1 MPGESM
7 IRITAN
13 EAGGTNVLA
22 FMQTIKA
29 SEGTAHLGDDGY
41 NIIVGGQQ
49 FTSYDDHPRVAVR
62 TRWGWSDAAG
72 AYQIMAA
79 IPGKITTDTWDWAH
93 RAAGVKDFSPL
104 SQDRVCVYLLM
115 HLRAI
120 DDIKAGRFSAA
131 VEKCAKTWASFTGAG
146 YGQRENDMGKL
157 RAFYLEAGGRIL
169 ERT

>member
-1 MPGESM
+1 MPRLTPEQ
-7 IRITAN
+7 
-13 EAGGTNVLA
+13 AGGRNVLA
-22 FMQTIKA
+22 FMQMIKA

-49 FTSYDDHPRVAVR
+49 FASYDDHPRIAVR

-104 SQDRVCVYLLM
+104 SQDRVCVYLLT

-120 DDIKAGRFSAA
+120 DDIKAGRFAAA

-146 YGQRENDMGKL
+146 YGQRENDLDKL
-157 RAFYLEAGGRIL
+157 QAFYLEAGGTL
-169 ERT
+169 A

>member
-1 MPGESM
+1 M

-13 EAGGTNVLA
+13 EAGGLNVLA

-104 SQDRVCVYLLM
+104 SQDRVCVYLFQ

-120 DDIKAGRFSAA
+120 DDIKAGCFADA
-131 VEKCAKTWASFTGAG
+131 VAKCSKTWASFEGAG
-146 YGQRENDMGKL
+146 YGQRENSLDKL

-169 ERT
+169 EKA